1 MESTDAQSCT
11 ACYANNEK
19 KRSFFVKKNN
29 DRKLKNKFSD
39 IELSLWN

>member
-19 KRSFFVKKNN
+19 RNN